1 MNTAVLLFV
10 YKRSS
15 HTKQVLD
22 ALKHSIE
29 LPERLLIFQDGVKH
43 RSDYSEWKKVN
54 DLICSIDWCDKE
66 IVVSD
71 YNKGLADSIVSGINY
86 AFERFE
92 AVIILEDDCVPTANF
107 TCFMNQCFK
116 KYKDDKQ
123 IYSVSGYNWPLS
135 LRKKTYDVYGCG
147 RISSW
152 GWGTWK
158 DRWAVYKKDYE
169 LVRKMKQSADASKNL
184 AAWGQDLEETLVG
197 NIRGSCDSWA
207 VFWALNVISRQGICI
222 NPYESFIRN
231 IGMDGSGVHCGITNR
246 FDVEC
251 IDEGRKEFHLPDKI
265 ALLNETKQAFA
276 SLHGSYTAANE
287 DADTKERIVIYGAG
301 NFYLENE
308 KRINEDCFIECFI
321 DQNKKGYFAG
331 KKIICLDE
339 INDYEFEKIIVMVR
353 DETVCA
359 NIVSVIKSYG
369 IPEEKIEIGLF
380 KFKN

>member
-92 AVIILEDDCVPTANF
+92 AVIVLEDDCVPTANF

-116 KYKDDKQ
+116 KYKDDRR
-123 IYSVSGYNWPLS
+123 IYSVSGYTWPLS

-152 GWGTWK
+152 DGEPGK
-158 DRWAVYKKDYE
+158 ID
-169 LVRKMKQSADASKNL
+169 
-184 AAWGQDLEETLVG
+184 GQY
-197 NIRGSCDSWA
+197 I
-207 VFWALNVISRQGICI
+207 
-222 NPYESFIRN
+222 
-231 IGMDGSGVHCGITNR
+231 
-246 FDVEC
+246 
-251 IDEGRKEFHLPDKI
+251 
-265 ALLNETKQAFA
+265 
-276 SLHGSYTAANE
+276 
-287 DADTKERIVIYGAG
+287 
-301 NFYLENE
+301 
-308 KRINEDCFIECFI
+308 KRIMSLS
-321 DQNKKGYFAG
+321 G
-331 KKIICLDE
+331 
-339 INDYEFEKIIVMVR
+339 R
-353 DETVCA
+353 
-359 NIVSVIKSYG
+359 
-369 IPEEKIEIGLF
+369 
-380 KFKN
+380 